1 MNGSLLEEALIQE
14 LASKYGKTP
23 AQIVLRYD
31 VQHDVVTI
39 PKTMTPARMT
49 ENLAVFDFTLS
60 EQEMTQLDAMNDG
73 LRCGP
78 DPEKFNFK

>member
-1 MNGSLLEEALIQE
+1 
-14 LASKYGKTP
+14 
-23 AQIVLRYD
+23 
-31 VQHDVVTI
+31 
-39 PKTMTPARMT
+39 MTPARMT
-49 ENLAVFDFTLS
+49 ENLAVFDFTLT